1 VPAAEKIISLS
12 DSDASFIVK
21 GGWNTV
27 VGYRPQL
34 ARSRGGFVTA
44 LVFPRDNAADSPH
57 LVPMVKEQI
66 TNTGVI
72 PSMTAPMMATAVRRG
87 RGSAAPWG

>member
-1 VPAAEKIISLS
+1 
-12 DSDASFIVK
+12 
-21 GGWNTV
+21 V